1 MSLPHGLA
9 LVFPWSVWECWWL
22 APVALVL
29 DLWLGDPAL
38 PWRHPVC
45 LVGKALDWLERPAR
59 RFMLAQGAGHE
70 RCRGK
75 LVGAL
80 ALLALVAC
88 TGFAVWAVVSLP
100 LVGLLAAVYLAWAGL
115 AMGSLLQTGELV
127 LERVERA
134 SEAEARQAL
143 SWLVSR
149 DTSAMD
155 RPLMRKTL
163 ADTLSENLTDAFT
176 APFFWLLMGG
186 PVALWCYKAVS
197 TTDSMWGYMTEKWR
211 WLGWAGAR
219 ADDGLAFVPARLA
232 ALSAALVHALF
243 LLRQRLEAACPAG
256 ARDGGSEGARDGA
269 PASGPDGARESGRDG
284 KPTDMKGGAAR
295 EGASGTGHSAGQ
307 PQKSAAAP
315 CATALI
321 RARAR
326 LSACLSSCL
335 PSCLS
340 ACGGACR
347 AACLVTSWTRYCPG
361 RWSGH
366 WPGLAVVA
374 RQASGMPSPN
384 SGWPMTACAWLCEA
398 RMDGPSVYF
407 GELVDKPWLGPAP
420 DEGRPGA
427 SSAVWDAPR
436 LLVLCDL
443 LRQSAL
449 YGGLALWALALV
461 CLLIF

>member
-45 LVGKALDWLERPAR
+45 LVGKALDRLERPAR
-59 RFMLAQGAGHE
+59 RFMLAAGATRE
-70 RCRGK
+70 RCRGR
-75 LVGAL
+75 LAGAL

-127 LERVERA
+127 LERVEQA
-134 SEAEARQAL
+134 PEAEARQAL

-176 APFFWLLMGG
+176 APFFWLLVGG

-243 LLRQRLEAACPAG
+243 LLRQSFEATCRDAAREGGRGRGGDDARGGACGGGRGAG
-256 ARDGGSEGARDGA
+256 RGGARDGA
-269 PASGPDGARESGRDG
+269 RGGDGGCDAGR
-284 KPTDMKGGAAR
+284 
-295 EGASGTGHSAGQ
+295 
-307 PQKSAAAP
+307 
-315 CATALI
+315 
-321 RARAR
+321 
-326 LSACLSSCL
+326 
-335 PSCLS
+335 
-340 ACGGACR
+340 GGACDGGGGR
-347 AACLVTSWTRYCPG
+347 GGTTPWFRYFPG
-361 RWSGH
+361 RWPGR

-384 SGWPMTACAWLCEA
+384 SGWPMTACAWLCGA
-398 RMDGPSVYF
+398 RMAGPSVYF
-407 GELVDKPWLGPAP
+407 GELVDKPWLGPPP
-420 DEGRPGA
+420 DKGLPGA

-436 LLVLCDL
+436 LLILCDL

>member
-59 RFMLAQGAGHE
+59 RFMLAAGAGHE
-70 RCRGK
+70 RCRGR
-75 LVGAL
+75 LAGAL
-80 ALLALVAC
+80 ALLALAAC
-88 TGFAVWAVVSLP
+88 TGFAVWVVVSLP

-127 LERVERA
+127 LERVEQA
-134 SEAEARQAL
+134 PEAEAREAL

-176 APFFWLLMGG
+176 APFFWLLVGG

-243 LLRQRLEAACPAG
+243 LLRQRFEATYLDAGRNAGRGG
-256 ARDGGSEGARDGA
+256 ARDGG
-269 PASGPDGARESGRDG
+269 
-284 KPTDMKGGAAR
+284 
-295 EGASGTGHSAGQ
+295 
-307 PQKSAAAP
+307 
-315 CATALI
+315 
-321 RARAR
+321 
-326 LSACLSSCL
+326 
-335 PSCLS
+335 
-340 ACGGACR
+340 CGGTAP
-347 AACLVTSWTRYCPG
+347 WFRYFPG
-361 RWSGH
+361 RWPGR

-384 SGWPMTACAWLCEA
+384 SGWPMTACAWLCGA
-398 RMDGPSVYF
+398 RMAGPSVYF
-407 GELVDKPWLGPAP
+407 GELVDKPWLGPPP
-420 DEGRPGA
+420 DKGLPGA

-436 LLVLCDL
+436 LLILCDL

-449 YGGLALWALALV
+449 YGGLVLWALTLV
-461 CLLIF
+461 CLFIF

>member
-1 MSLPHGLA
+1 MSLTHGLA

-59 RFMLAQGAGHE
+59 RFMLAAGATHE
-70 RCRGK
+70 RCRGR
-75 LVGAL
+75 LSGAL

-88 TGFAVWAVVSLP
+88 SGFAVWAVVSLP

-127 LERVERA
+127 LERVEQA
-134 SEAEARQAL
+134 PEAEAREAL

-176 APFFWLLMGG
+176 APFFWLLVGG

-197 TTDSMWGYMTEKWR
+197 TTDSMWGYKTEKWR

-243 LLRQRLEAACPAG
+243 LLRQRLEAVCC
-256 ARDGGSEGARDGA
+256 DGGRD
-269 PASGPDGARESGRDG
+269 SARE
-284 KPTDMKGGAAR
+284 GGCDAAR
-295 EGASGTGHSAGQ
+295 EGG
-307 PQKSAAAP
+307 
-315 CATALI
+315 
-321 RARAR
+321 R
-326 LSACLSSCL
+326 
-335 PSCLS
+335 
-340 ACGGACR
+340 GGDGP
-347 AACLVTSWTRYCPG
+347 WFRYFPGGWPG
-361 RWSGH
+361 R

-384 SGWPMTACAWLCEA
+384 SGWPMTACAWLCGA
-398 RMDGPSVYF
+398 RMAGPSVYF
-407 GELVDKPWLGPAP
+407 GELVDKPWLGPPP
-420 DEGRPGA
+420 DKGLPGA

-436 LLVLCDL
+436 LLILCDL

-461 CLLIF
+461 CFFIF

>member
-9 LVFPWSVWECWWL
+9 LGFPWSVWECWWL

-59 RFMLAQGAGHE
+59 RFMLAAGATRE
-70 RCRGK
+70 RCRGR
-75 LVGAL
+75 LAGAL

-127 LERVERA
+127 LERVEQA
-134 SEAEARQAL
+134 PEAEARQAL

-176 APFFWLLMGG
+176 APFFWLLVGG

-243 LLRQRLEAACPAG
+243 LLRQSFEATC
-256 ARDGGSEGARDGA
+256 RD
-269 PASGPDGARESGRDG
+269 
-284 KPTDMKGGAAR
+284 AAR
-295 EGASGTGHSAGQ
+295 EGGCGRAGPWFRYFPGGWPGHWPGH
-307 PQKSAAAP
+307 
-315 CATALI
+315 
-321 RARAR
+321 
-326 LSACLSSCL
+326 
-335 PSCLS
+335 
-340 ACGGACR
+340 
-347 AACLVTSWTRYCPG
+347 CPG
-361 RWSGH
+361 R

-384 SGWPMTACAWLCEA
+384 SGWPMTACAWLCGA
-398 RMDGPSVYF
+398 RMAGPSVYF
-407 GELVDKPWLGPAP
+407 GELVDKPWLGPPP
-420 DEGRPGA
+420 DKGLPGA

-436 LLVLCDL
+436 LLILCDL